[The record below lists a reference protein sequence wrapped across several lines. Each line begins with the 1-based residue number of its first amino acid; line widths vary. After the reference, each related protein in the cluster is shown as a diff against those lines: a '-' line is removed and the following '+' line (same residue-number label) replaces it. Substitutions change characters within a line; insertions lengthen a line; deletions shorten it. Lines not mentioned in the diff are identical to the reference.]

1 MQVYH
6 GSTIEIKEPLV
17 HVGRANLDFGKGFY
31 VTTLHQQAASWACRP
46 INANKPKW
54 VNTFE
59 FDYDAVGI
67 AYKVKLFSEYDEEWL
82 DFVLACRQGSSI
94 WTAYDVVQ
102 GGIAN
107 DKIFNTIELYTAGL
121 ISKAETLSRLAY
133 EVPNNQICI
142 HSQEIID
149 KYLQFI
155 KSERL

>member
-31 VTTLHQQAASWACRP
+31 VTTLHQQAVSWASRP

-54 VNTFE
+54 INFYELDFE
-59 FDYDAVGI
+59 AVKSSCRV
-67 AYKVKLFSEYDEEWL
+67 KVFPSYNEEWL
-82 DFVLACRQGSSI
+82 DFVLACRQGSAV
-94 WTAYDVVQ
+94 WKKYDLVQ

-107 DKIFNTIELYTAGL
+107 DKIFNTIELFTAGL

-133 EVPNNQICI
+133 ELPNNQLCI
-142 HSQEIID
+142 HRQEIIE
-149 KYLQFI
+149 KYLWFI
-155 KSERL
+155 KSEKL